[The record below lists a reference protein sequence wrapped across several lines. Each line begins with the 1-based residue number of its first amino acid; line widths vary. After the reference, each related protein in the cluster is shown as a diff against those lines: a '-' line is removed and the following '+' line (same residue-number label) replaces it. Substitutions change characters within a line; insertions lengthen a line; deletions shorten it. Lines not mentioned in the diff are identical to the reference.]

1 MKFAYLIEPPFN
13 HVDADGRVTG
23 SDVELARHVF
33 RELGIADFE
42 PVESEFA
49 DLLPGLADGRWRMT
63 TGLFGTD
70 ERKRFARFSRPIW
83 ALPDGLLV
91 ANGNPLKLAGY
102 RSIADNP
109 RARLAVIRDQFQHRS
124 AIAFGVGEDRIA
136 IFETYA
142 EAAQAVRDGKADAY
156 ASVGRAHTGFIAR
169 NLDWSMDIVP
179 VPAIEKPPAFGSF
192 AIGLNDQRF
201 LREVDAVL
209 STFLGTTAHR
219 AMVAPFGF
227 SDEEVDVL
235 MARTASQPENG
246 HDGSASARD
255 VSPGRQA
262 F

>member
-42 PVESEFA
+42 PVETEFA
-49 DLLPGLADGRWRMT
+49 GLLPGLADGRWRMT

-70 ERKRFARFSRPIW
+70 ERRRFARFSRPIW

-91 ANGNPLKLAGY
+91 SGGNPLKLAGY
-102 RSIADNP
+102 KSIAHNP
-109 RARLAVIRDQFQHRS
+109 LARLAVIRDQFQHRS

-142 EAAQAVRDGKADAY
+142 EAAQAVRDGKVDAY

-169 NLDWSMDIVP
+169 NPDWSLEMVP
-179 VPAIEKPPAFGSF
+179 VPSFEKPPAFGSF
-192 AIGLNDQRF
+192 AIGLNDLRF
-201 LREVDAVL
+201 LQDVDSIL
-209 STFLGTTAHR
+209 STFLGTKAHR
-219 AMVAPFGF
+219 EMVAAFGF
-227 SDEEVDVL
+227 SGEEVDNL
-235 MARTASQPENG
+235 MARAVSGPENG
-246 HDGSASARD
+246 REGSAST
-255 VSPGRQA
+255 
-262 F
+262 